1 MVYNQTV
8 DIFLGGLIMAALKV
22 ITLSDDDREY
32 LQSLVRRRTIQ
43 AQVVDRA
50 KILLYKE
57 QGDSYQTIADR
68 IDVNIKSVK
77 LCIDKYLN
85 DGIERALFDDD
96 RPGRPIEITD
106 DARAWI
112 VSVACQKPCDLGYAA
127 ELWTLGALHKHIQ
140 GNAEDAGYPRLKTM
154 TKPWLQTYLKS
165 MDIKPFKI
173 KYYLERKDPEFDRK
187 MHDVLLVYKQVEM
200 QFDQDGNIIIP
211 DDGHQTHTLSYDEK
225 PGIQAIANKYPD
237 HNPTEKNGFIRRDY
251 EYVRLGTLSLLAG
264 IDLLTG
270 EAIPLVSESHKS
282 SDFIEFLKI
291 VDAKYP
297 EGDTIRLI
305 LDNHSAHT
313 SKETK
318 KYLETLPEERF
329 EFVFTPTHT
338 SWLNMIESFFSKMTK
353 QMLKGIRVN
362 SKQELSDRIYKY
374 FNEINEEPVVY
385 HWTYKMDEIDLEES
399 VTM

>member
-1 MVYNQTV
+1 
-8 DIFLGGLIMAALKV
+8 MAALKV

-57 QGDSYQTIADR
+57 QGDSYQVIADR

-77 LCIDKYLN
+77 LCIDKYL
-85 DGIERALFDDD
+85 DGGIERALFDDD
-96 RPGRPIEITD
+96 RAGRPVEITD

-112 VSVACQKPCDLGYAA
+112 VSVACQKPCELGYAA
-127 ELWTLGALHKHIQ
+127 ELWTLGALQKHIQ
-140 GNAEDAGYPRLKTM
+140 TNAEASGYPRLKTI
-154 TKPWLQTYLKS
+154 TKPWLQKYLKG

-173 KYYLERKDPEFDRK
+173 KYYLERKDPEFERK
-187 MHDVLLVYKQVEM
+187 MHDVLVVYKQVEM
-200 QFDQDGNIIIP
+200 QFDKDGNIIIP
-211 DDGHQTHTLSYDEK
+211 DHGHLKHTLSYDEK

-237 HNPTEKNGFIRRDY
+237 HNPTGDNGFVRRDY

-282 SDFIEFLKI
+282 SDFIEFLQI
-291 VDAKYP
+291 ADAKYP
-297 EGDTIRLI
+297 EGDTIRII

-318 KYLETLPEERF
+318 KYLETLPEGRF

-362 SKQELSDRIYKY
+362 SKQELTDRIYQY
-374 FNEINEEPVVY
+374 FNEINAEPVVY
-385 HWTYKMDEIDLEES
+385 HWTYKMDEIELGETS
-399 VTM
+399 KG